1 MDRECTERKNRLQQ
15 LSDKKGR
22 YRERNGKSKT
32 PMIILGIET
41 SCDETAAA
49 VVADGKQILSSVI
62 SSQVATH
69 HPYGGVVPELASR
82 KHIEAIVP
90 VVNTAISDAGMD
102 SKSLD
107 AIAVTRGPGLV
118 GALLVGFCFAKA
130 FGFALEVPCV
140 GINHLEGHINSV
152 FLESD
157 PPPFPFVALLASGGH
172 TSIYHVTSHT
182 RYELMGQTRD
192 DAAGEAYDKVAKM
205 LGLGYPG
212 GAVIDRLAGKGD
224 SENINFPRPFLD
236 KSTFDFSFSGLKTAV
251 RRYIQTH
258 KNDYLKE
265 IPDIVAG
272 FQEAVVDVLSYKIVQ
287 AAMAKETHHI
297 AIVGGVAANNRL
309 REKIRHDAGI
319 EGLEVHIPSVELC
332 GDNAAMIAAIGYHYL
347 KNGVTSGL
355 DDDVFSRISRIQ

>member
-1 MDRECTERKNRLQQ
+1 MGGERTERKNRLQR
-15 LSDKKGR
+15 LSSKKAGAGSAT
-22 YRERNGKSKT
+22 GKK
-32 PMIILGIET
+32 MMILGIET

-49 VVADGKQILSSVI
+49 VVADGKSILSSVI
-62 SSQVATH
+62 SSQIAVH
-69 HPYGGVVPELASR
+69 YPYGGVVPELASR
-82 KHIEAIVP
+82 KHIEAIAP
-90 VVNTAISDAGMD
+90 VVNTALSDAGID

-107 AIAVTRGPGLV
+107 AVAVTRGPGLV

-130 FGFALEVPCV
+130 FSFALKIPWV

-152 FLESD
+152 FLEPN

-212 GAVIDRLAGKGD
+212 GAVIDRLAQRGAPD
-224 SENINFPRPFLD
+224 NVAFPRPFID

-251 RRYIQTH
+251 RRYIEIH
-258 KNDYLKE
+258 GDDYLHR

-272 FQEAVVDVLSYKIVQ
+272 FQEAVVDVLTYKIVH
-287 AAMAKETHHI
+287 AAMVKGCDHI
-297 AIVGGVAANNRL
+297 AMVGGVAANHRL
-309 REKIRHDAGI
+309 REKIRHDA
-319 EGLEVHIPSVELC
+319 ELKGLTVHIPSVELC

-347 KNGVTSGL
+347 KNGVVSGFG
-355 DDDVFSRISRIQ
+355 DDVFSRIKI

>member
-1 MDRECTERKNRLQQ
+1 
-15 LSDKKGR
+15 
-22 YRERNGKSKT
+22 
-32 PMIILGIET
+32 MIILGIET

-49 VVADGKQILSSVI
+49 VVADGKNILSSII
-62 SSQVATH
+62 SSQVAVH

-90 VVNTAISDAGMD
+90 VVNEALSAANID
-102 SKSLD
+102 KKELD

-130 FGFALEVPCV
+130 FSFALEIPWV

-152 FLESD
+152 FLEPD

-172 TSIYHVTSHT
+172 TSIYHVISHT

-212 GAVIDRLAGKGD
+212 GAVIDRLAKKGNPEQI
-224 SENINFPRPFLD
+224 SFPRPFID
-236 KSTFDFSFSGLKTAV
+236 KSTFDFSFSGLKTSV
-251 RRYIQTH
+251 NRYIQVH
-258 KNDYLKE
+258 SDDYLQR

-272 FQEAVVDVLSYKIVQ
+272 FQEAVVDVLSYKIIH
-287 AAMAKETHHI
+287 AAISKGCDHI
-297 AIVGGVAANNRL
+297 AMVGGVAANHRL
-309 REKIRHDAGI
+309 REKIRYDA
-319 EGLEVHIPSVELC
+319 EGKGLTVHIPSVELC
-332 GDNAAMIAAIGYHYL
+332 GDNAAMIAAVGYHHL
-347 KNGVTSGL
+347 KNGIVSGL
-355 DDDVFSRISRIQ
+355 GDDVFSRVKK